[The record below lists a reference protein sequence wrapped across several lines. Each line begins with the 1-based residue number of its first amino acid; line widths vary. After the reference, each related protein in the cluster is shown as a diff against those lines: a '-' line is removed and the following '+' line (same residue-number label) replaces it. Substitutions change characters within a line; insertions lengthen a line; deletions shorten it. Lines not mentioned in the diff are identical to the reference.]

1 MPRWSSEGISVYEE
15 RQASPA
21 WGQVM
26 NPRYREMI
34 LGDEL
39 TPVGDLSSAF
49 LTAKSDLH
57 LQFAYYESSL
67 VVQFLIEKFGV
78 EKLRK
83 ILADLATGKEVNKA
97 IAEHTAPL
105 EKLEKDFAAYAKDLA
120 GKLAPGLDFE
130 KPKGLA
136 GLPGARPANGT
147 VILPPVAPDGQPLLD
162 PLKLHPKNF
171 YVLTQ
176 AAKKLIAEKK
186 FAEAKA
192 PLQKLLEH
200 YPTHTGADNALW
212 LLANVHREL
221 KETSQ
226 ERLVLT
232 KLAALDEIGRAH
244 V

>member
-1 MPRWSSEGISVYEE
+1 MPQTVLFPGGMLPLHVFE
-15 RQASPA
+15 
-21 WGQVM
+21 
-26 NPRYREMI
+26 PRYREMI

-120 GKLAPGLDFE
+120 GKLAPV
-130 KPKGLA
+130 A
-136 GLPGARPANGT
+136 VHARQRPRHQ
-147 VILPPVAPDGQPLLD
+147 PD
-162 PLKLHPKNF
+162 
-171 YVLTQ
+171 V
-176 AAKKLIAEKK
+176 
-186 FAEAKA
+186 
-192 PLQKLLEH
+192 
-200 YPTHTGADNALW
+200 
-212 LLANVHREL
+212 V
-221 KETSQ
+221 
-226 ERLVLT
+226 
-232 KLAALDEIGRAH
+232 
-244 V
+244 